1 MLVCYELEYFPF
13 FPNDRILV
21 CIYENKLNL
30 VKYRE
35 LVAEAHK
42 NKQINQ
48 INMYN
53 YLWFNRV
60 YVT

>member
-53 YLWFNRV
+53 YL
-60 YVT
+60 